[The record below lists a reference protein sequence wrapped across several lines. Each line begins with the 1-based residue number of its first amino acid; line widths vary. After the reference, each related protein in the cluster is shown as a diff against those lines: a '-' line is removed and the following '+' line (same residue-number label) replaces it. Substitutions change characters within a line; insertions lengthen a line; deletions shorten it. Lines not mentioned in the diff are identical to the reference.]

1 MGRVVITHSTYL
13 EGLIP
18 LLRQLAKA
26 EGIDTVTPAVISRVR
41 GRSPSL
47 RLRVSAPIL
56 GGHKLVARRGGS
68 AQEFRVHLVRGPSG
82 QFDRRGERITK
93 AGVRS
98 LHDHRQTG
106 IGEFAA
112 QPPRERPPPGMWQAR
127 LPRSQRRRRLPLRRP
142 WLLR

>member
-41 GRSPSL
+41 GRSPTL

-56 GGHKLVARRGGS
+56 GGFKLVARRGGS
-68 AQEFRVHLVRGPSG
+68 AQEVFVITAWSREVLQDHLD
-82 QFDRRGERITK
+82 QL
-93 AGVRS
+93 AG
-98 LHDHRQTG
+98 
-106 IGEFAA
+106 
-112 QPPRERPPPGMWQAR
+112 
-127 LPRSQRRRRLPLRRP
+127 
-142 WLLR
+142 

>member
-47 RLRVSAPIL
+47 RLRVSAPIR
-56 GGHKLVARRGGS
+56 GGYKLVARRGGS
-68 AQEFRVHLVRGPSG
+68 AQEVFVVTAWSREALQEHLDELAS
-82 QFDRRGERITK
+82 
-93 AGVRS
+93 
-98 LHDHRQTG
+98 
-106 IGEFAA
+106 
-112 QPPRERPPPGMWQAR
+112 
-127 LPRSQRRRRLPLRRP
+127 
-142 WLLR
+142 